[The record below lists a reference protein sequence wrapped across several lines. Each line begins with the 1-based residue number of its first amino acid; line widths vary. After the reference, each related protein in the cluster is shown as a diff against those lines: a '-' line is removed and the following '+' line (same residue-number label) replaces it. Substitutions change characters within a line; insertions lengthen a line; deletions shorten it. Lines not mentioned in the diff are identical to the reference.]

1 MLVEKMGFN
10 VSVTGILKTKIFKGH
25 TQTMGF
31 LGVLFNYQFVISES
45 VKVKK
50 SNHKSILSST
60 LTLAFFLQ
68 SKDNSGKQSGS
79 EDNSAFDKCAP
90 LKFLKATNK
99 QLQKHLKFKLCFMTF
114 IIATNK
120 NLCHFPIG

>member
-10 VSVTGILKTKIFKGH
+10 VSVTGIPKTKIFKGH

-31 LGVLFNYQFVISES
+31 LGVLFNYQFIISET
-45 VKVKK
+45 VKVQS

-60 LTLAFFLQ
+60 LTLAFFLL
-68 SKDNSGKQSGS
+68 SENNCGKQSGS
-79 EDNSAFDKCAP
+79 EDNSAFDKRAP

-99 QLQKHLKFKLCFMTF
+99 QLQM
-114 IIATNK
+114 
-120 NLCHFPIG
+120 HF

>member
-10 VSVTGILKTKIFKGH
+10 VSQSVTGIPKAKFFKGH

-31 LGVLFNYQFVISES
+31 LGVLFNYQFIISES
-45 VKVKK
+45 VKVQS

-60 LTLAFFLQ
+60 LTLAFFLP
-68 SKDNSGKQSGS
+68 SENNCGKQSGS
-79 EDNSAFDKCAP
+79 EDNSAFDKGAP

-99 QLQKHLKFKLCFMTF
+99 QLQ
-114 IIATNK
+114 I
-120 NLCHFPIG
+120 HF